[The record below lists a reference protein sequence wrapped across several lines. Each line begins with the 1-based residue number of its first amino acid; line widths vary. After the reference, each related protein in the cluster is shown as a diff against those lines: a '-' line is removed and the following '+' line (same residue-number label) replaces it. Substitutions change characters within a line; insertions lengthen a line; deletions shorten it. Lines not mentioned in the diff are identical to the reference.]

1 MLQCVAMCCS
11 VLQYVKKSRW
21 ATLKSETMLQRAA
34 ACCSAV
40 QLVAVCYR
48 VFQCVAAC
56 CSVLQCHVCVAV
68 CSVAVRVAVS
78 FLCCSVLQCVKKS
91 QWAKLKSESMLQ
103 RVAACCSVL
112 QFVAAC
118 CGVLKCVEVW
128 CSVL

>member
-1 MLQCVAMCCS
+1 
-11 VLQYVKKSRW
+11 
-21 ATLKSETMLQRAA
+21 
-34 ACCSAV
+34 
-40 QLVAVCYR
+40 
-48 VFQCVAAC
+48 
-56 CSVLQCHVCVAV
+56 
-68 CSVAVRVAVS
+68 
-78 FLCCSVLQCVKKS
+78 LQCVKKS